1 MLRIVKM
8 AAKYDLDS
16 EAEVISW
23 FKQLFNVDLE
33 PGMREIE
40 SQLRDGQLLV
50 RYQPIIIISSSSS
63 SISSTLPLSIHVVS
77 CVVNII
83 LTPAVHVG
91 TFTL

>member
-50 RYQPIIIISSSSS
+50 RYQPSIIIIISSSSS
-63 SISSTLPLSIHVVS
+63 ILPPSIHVVS

-91 TFTL
+91 TFTI